1 MHFRHNELIIVRL
14 VSHNRGAGLDF
25 TQSLCLLLGTS
36 LGTISN
42 SDLVGA
48 PGLFQVNNG
57 QDLGRGLRHGLYLEV
72 TENHIAADKGGGRV
86 GCMWVPFKAP

>member
-1 MHFRHNELIIVRL
+1 MHFRHNELIIVR
-14 VSHNRGAGLDF
+14 GAGLDF
-25 TQSLCLLLGTS
+25 TQSLLLGTS

-72 TENHIAADKGGGRV
+72 TENHIATDKGSGSV
-86 GCMWVPFKAP
+86 GCVWVPFKAP